1 MNIQGPNGLGNA
13 VDTYP
18 QPSIV
23 ELKEFYEISIYTYD
37 ASTKKNSKCV
47 CYLTCF
53 TLMWR

>member
-53 TLMWR
+53 TLM